1 MKKIIA
7 LFFAVLMFSTTAL
20 AATDESKSE
29 VYGES
34 GDYGCSVTIETCE
47 LSYMDKVVSYGIF
60 TYKNMKYIP
69 LRDTANFLGKEVS
82 YDPVSSSINI
92 TDSMENVLY
101 SASSAD
107 NAASGTVKA
116 AYNDIY
122 YNGADLM
129 RLDNDFTDEAKK
141 IGREY
146 IPILNYNDR
155 IYVPLKLLTE
165 SFGLLREYDGNKIN
179 ISEPSDRLKIIPDA
193 KAGYKDYIDY
203 IDNDGVVD
211 AKLINEAVQR
221 QWGHYAEPAEVK
233 EQWYMAGYY
242 EGKLA
247 IEVYTSL
254 KGEYYLMSGVYEVI

>member
-1 MKKIIA
+1 MKKIIS

-60 TYKNMKYIP
+60 TYKNMKYVP
-69 LRDTANFLGKEVS
+69 LRDTANFFGKEVS

-92 TDSMENVLY
+92 SDSMENVLY

-107 NAASGTVKA
+107 NAASGTAKA

-141 IGREY
+141 IGR
-146 IPILNYNDR
+146 D
-155 IYVPLKLLTE
+155 
-165 SFGLLREYDGNKIN
+165 
-179 ISEPSDRLKIIPDA
+179 
-193 KAGYKDYIDY
+193 
-203 IDNDGVVD
+203 
-211 AKLINEAVQR
+211 
-221 QWGHYAEPAEVK
+221 
-233 EQWYMAGYY
+233 
-242 EGKLA
+242 
-247 IEVYTSL
+247 
-254 KGEYYLMSGVYEVI
+254 

>member
-1 MKKIIA
+1 MKKIIS

-47 LSYMDKVVSYGIF
+47 L
-60 TYKNMKYIP
+60 TYKNMKYVP
-69 LRDTANFLGKEVS
+69 LRDTANFFGKEVS

-92 TDSMENVLY
+92 SDSMENVLY

-107 NAASGTVKA
+107 NAASGTAKA

-146 IPILNYNDR
+146 IPILN
-155 IYVPLKLLTE
+155 
-165 SFGLLREYDGNKIN
+165 
-179 ISEPSDRLKIIPDA
+179 
-193 KAGYKDYIDY
+193 
-203 IDNDGVVD
+203 
-211 AKLINEAVQR
+211 
-221 QWGHYAEPAEVK
+221 
-233 EQWYMAGYY
+233 
-242 EGKLA
+242 
-247 IEVYTSL
+247 
-254 KGEYYLMSGVYEVI
+254 